1 MNLMEDRQK
10 LEALVNELNT
20 YQGQAEVLQQQIE
33 SLNATLTEL
42 TVALDTL
49 DTVKGEENKETL
61 VPIGA
66 GSFLITELKN
76 TDEVIIGLGAG
87 VAVKKKIDD
96 AKDTIAEQRKE
107 LEDLRNK
114 LTSDLQKI
122 TEYIMKR
129 SPEAEELMQKVEG
142 EASQQ

>member
-1 MNLMEDRQK
+1 MEDRQR

-33 SLNATLTEL
+33 TLNATITEL
-42 TVALDTL
+42 TVAMDTL
-49 DTVKGEENKETL
+49 DTVKGEDNKETL

-87 VAVKKKIDD
+87 VAVKKKVDD
-96 AKDTIAEQRKE
+96 AKVTIAEQKKE
-107 LEDLRNK
+107 LEDLREK
-114 LTSDLQKI
+114 MSLDLQKI
-122 TEYIMKR
+122 TEYIMQK

-142 EASQQ
+142 EV